1 MIINI
6 IGEARYSVTAI
17 EKECRMVPCYRL
29 HTLYYNSV
37 YYNLYNILY
46 YNSVYILS
54 TKGSSCGLELKRLL
68 CETTEVIGDI
78 RKSIQS

>member
-6 IGEARYSVTAI
+6 IGRQGI
-17 EKECRMVPCYRL
+17 PL
-29 HTLYYNSV
+29 L
-37 YYNLYNILY
+37 L
-46 YNSVYILS
+46 
-54 TKGSSCGLELKRLL
+54 LKRNAGWCPVTDYTLFITITQYIIYIFIIIIQSIYSLLKGAAVVLL